1 MFAEAARRL
10 IIVDDVD
17 DFADDPNPL
26 EKRSGDRHSTAFG
39 RGLDAADSFF
49 DGVVH
54 LPPAGTNISVAR
66 FQTEHHRN

>member
-1 MFAEAARRL
+1 MFAGAARRL

-39 RGLDAADSFF
+39 RGLDPKNQMGAHQHSSRASPQF
-49 DGVVH
+49 
-54 LPPAGTNISVAR
+54 S
-66 FQTEHHRN
+66 

>member
-1 MFAEAARRL
+1 MFAGAARRL

-39 RGLDAADSFF
+39 RGLDPKTKWAPIEGSCRH
-49 DGVVH
+49 GGH
-54 LPPAGTNISVAR
+54 PQ
-66 FQTEHHRN
+66 QTAS

>member
-1 MFAEAARRL
+1 MFAGAVRRL

-39 RGLDAADSFF
+39 RGLDPKNQMGAINTPHGRRRSSRR
-49 DGVVH
+49 G
-54 LPPAGTNISVAR
+54 GGG
-66 FQTEHHRN
+66 